1 MSKPTDARSSAMA
14 SPDGK
19 PVATKN
25 QDGLGSIFECKF
37 IIVIFYHVWMCVFVC
52 AVFETLVYD
61 VKKNF
66 ADRNE
71 GNDPMIN
78 NLESNIK

>member
-25 QDGLGSIFECKF
+25 QDGLGSIFECKWLLSLALISTF
-37 IIVIFYHVWMCVFVC
+37 SC